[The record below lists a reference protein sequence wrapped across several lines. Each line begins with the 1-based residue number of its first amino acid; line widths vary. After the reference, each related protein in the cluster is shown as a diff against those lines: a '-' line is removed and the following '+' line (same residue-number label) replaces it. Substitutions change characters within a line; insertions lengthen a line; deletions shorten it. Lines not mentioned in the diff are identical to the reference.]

1 MLRTVK
7 RPLLALLVIFLAPA
21 VLCAQPLFSPRQD
34 PIAGERLFND
44 KGCVRCHAVNGAGG
58 KIGPDLGRTVRPR
71 TFFDLSAAL
80 WNHAP
85 KMAARMRQLG
95 VVRPPLT
102 AREAGDL
109 AAFLYTLNYFDGPGR
124 PAAGKRLFV
133 EKQCITCHTVG
144 GAGGSVGPHLGEM
157 KMYASPI
164 ALASS
169 MWNHGPQMTAAMEAR
184 KIPRPTFKGSEL
196 LDLIAYIN
204 AASPKPARGQ
214 IYVLPGRALDGRR
227 IFYEKRCVLCHQPR
241 GRAEDGPPDLAER
254 GAQRSLVDFAAAMWN
269 KAPLMTQA
277 MESRLDSIPRLRPDE
292 FADLVAYL
300 YSVRY
305 FKQAGDPRRGVIAA
319 VNKGCLDC
327 HALYGERGKVA
338 SDLATVA
345 GLDTPAGVMAALW
358 RHSLI
363 DDPRA
368 PGDQRPWPTF
378 SGEDMADLVAYLR
391 TLKRTP

>member
-1 MLRTVK
+1 VK
-7 RPLLALLVIFLAPA
+7 PALLALLLVVAAPA
-21 VLCAQPLFSPRQD
+21 VGRGQVLFSPQQD
-34 PIAGERLFND
+34 PITGERLFND
-44 KGCVRCHAVNGAGG
+44 KGCVRCHAVNGVGG
-58 KIGPDLGRTVRPR
+58 TIGPDLGRLARPR

-102 AREAGDL
+102 AGEAGDI
-109 AAFLYTLNYFDGPGR
+109 AAYLFTLTYFDRAGR
-124 PAAGKRLFV
+124 PAVGKRLFS
-133 EKQCITCHTVG
+133 EKGCITCHSVG

-157 KMYASPI
+157 KMYGSPI
-164 ALASS
+164 ALAAS
-169 MWNHGPQMTAAMEAR
+169 MWNHAPQMAAAMEAR

-227 IFYEKRCVLCHQPR
+227 VFYEKRCVVCHQPR
-241 GRAEDGPPDLAER
+241 DKAEDGPPDLAER
-254 GAQRSLVDFAAAMWN
+254 QAQGSLVDFAAAMWN

-277 MESRLDSIPRLRPDE
+277 MQSRLDSIPRLRPDE

-305 FKQAGDPRRGVIAA
+305 FKQAGDPRRGVITA

-338 SDLATVA
+338 SDLTTVA
-345 GLDTPAGVMAALW
+345 GLDTPAGVLAGLW

-363 DDPRA
+363 DDPR
-368 PGDQRPWPTF
+368 PLQDRRPWPIF
-378 SGEDMADLVAYLR
+378 SGEEMADLVAYLR
-391 TLKRTP
+391 SLKRTQ